1 MSAEEEAEAVSEEV
15 ATEEI
20 AEKEVAEEE
29 ESKEKEEEPKE
40 DPEITALK
48 DEIAVL
54 EIELK
59 SNRVKLSS
67 TQDLADDYTDGGYR
81 RKCAEMD
88 NMRRMRSQA
97 SANNQVASKANILQT
112 FLPTLDTLKI
122 LEAKYT
128 DNEFA
133 KGYGAIPRDFENCL
147 KGLDVAEFTVE
158 AGSKIDL
165 MRCVATSEE
174 YSESDEAGIV
184 LRVEKG
190 GYDVQGNVIRFAE
203 VVVSLGSEKEAETKG
218 EKGEETA
225 AEEEK

>member
-1 MSAEEEAEAVSEEV
+1 VTLSMSGEEETEAVSEEV
-15 ATEEI
+15 T
-20 AEKEVAEEE
+20 AEETAE
-29 ESKEKEEEPKE
+29 EAVVEEDETEEKEEEPKE

-59 SNRVKLSS
+59 SNRVKLSN

-88 NMRRMRSQA
+88 NMRRLRSQA
-97 SANNQVASKANILQT
+97 SATNQVASKANILKT

-122 LEAKYT
+122 LEAKYA

-133 KGYGAIPRDFENCL
+133 SGYGAIPRDFENCL
-147 KGLDVAEFTVE
+147 KGLDVTEFTVE
-158 AGSKIDL
+158 VGSKIDL
-165 MRCVATSEE
+165 MRCVAISEE
-174 YSESDEAGIV
+174 FSESDEAGVIM
-184 LRVEKG
+184 RVEKDG
-190 GYDVQGNVIRFAE
+190 FEVQGNVIRFAE
-203 VVVSLGSEKEAETKG
+203 VVSSLGSEKKDETEEA
-218 EKGEETA
+218 A